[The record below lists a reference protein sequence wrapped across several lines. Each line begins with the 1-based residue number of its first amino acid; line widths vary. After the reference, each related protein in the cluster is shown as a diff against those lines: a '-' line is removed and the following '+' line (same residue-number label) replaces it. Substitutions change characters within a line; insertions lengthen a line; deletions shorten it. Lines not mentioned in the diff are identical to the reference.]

1 MTIWRRGDGRE
12 PATLGAVSAADEV
25 RLAAA
30 LAQCEMALVRHD
42 PVAGAAAGPGRPPR
56 RRHARAPAR
65 RRAAAGLASR
75 TAGED
80 PAARKVV
87 QALTRAAAI
96 ENDAALL
103 GRAR

>member
-1 MTIWRRGDGRE
+1 M
-12 PATLGAVSAADEV
+12 SAADEV

-42 PVAGAAAGPGRPPR
+42 PVAGPLLAQAARHADGMPGAGP
-56 RRHARAPAR
+56 A
-65 RRAAAGLASR
+65 RAAAGLLRA
-75 TAGED
+75 AGED

>member
-1 MTIWRRGDGRE
+1 M
-12 PATLGAVSAADEV
+12 SAADEV

-42 PVAGAAAGPGRPPR
+42 PVAGPLLAQAARHGQEMPGGSAAAAAAVL
-56 RRHARAPAR
+56 ARA
-65 RRAAAGLASR
+65 G
-75 TAGED
+75 GGD
-80 PAARKVV
+80 PGVRKVV
-87 QALTRAAAI
+87 QALTRAAVI

>member
-1 MTIWRRGDGRE
+1 V
-12 PATLGAVSAADEV
+12 GALSSAADPLADAL

-42 PVAGAAAGPGRPPR
+42 PVAGPLLAQAA
-56 RRHARAPAR
+56 RHADGLPGAGAA
-65 RRAAAGLASR
+65 RAAAGLQRA
-75 TAGED
+75 AGED

-87 QALTRAAAI
+87 QALTRAAVI

-103 GRAR
+103 GRPA